1 MAFQKLIG
9 HFYVAV
15 ACRGLA
21 RPGTVLQAL
30 HCSTS
35 PGGPPPPPREGPAQD
50 SRESGRA
57 WGEPGSGCRAPRGR
71 GAVWGQRRAG
81 GGTRPEPRALPR
93 DFPAGP
99 EPREPWRSSVD
110 LPCHPWLTA
119 ADLSLL
125 LKGSLLVHAS
135 RVGSSLCSL
144 PPSS

>member
-1 MAFQKLIG
+1 MGFKKLIG

-30 HCSTS
+30 HCSSS
-35 PGGPPPPPREGPAQD
+35 PGAPSPSAGRACTGLARE
-50 SRESGRA
+50 RESVGGAQLRLPRAAGWGAVGRRGGRA
-57 WGEPGSGCRAPRGR
+57 RRRTTRAP
-71 GAVWGQRRAG
+71 
-81 GGTRPEPRALPR
+81 PPR

-99 EPREPWRSSVD
+99 ERRERWRSSVD
-110 LPCHPWLTA
+110 LPCHPWLAA

-135 RVGSSLCSL
+135 RVGSSPCSL

>member
-1 MAFQKLIG
+1 MAFKKLIG

-30 HCSTS
+30 HCSSS
-35 PGGPPPPPREGPAQD
+35 PGAPSPLRGKGLHRTRERAGERGGSPAPAAARRGGGGPRGSVGAAPGGGRPEPPPP
-50 SRESGRA
+50 
-57 WGEPGSGCRAPRGR
+57 
-71 GAVWGQRRAG
+71 
-81 GGTRPEPRALPR
+81 PR

-99 EPREPWRSSVD
+99 GRRERWRSSAD
-110 LPCHPWLTA
+110 LPCHPWLAT

-135 RVGSSLCSL
+135 RVGSSPCSL